1 MEGKLY
7 MGKIDEALIRRIVQE
22 VEKKLEEEEGLIP
35 VGVSNRHVHLSQED
49 LYDLFGYGYELTKFK
64 DLSQPGQFA
73 SKETVVIRGPK
84 GKFEKVRI
92 LGPVRKNTQVEIS
105 VSDSFKLGIKTPV
118 RESGDIE
125 NTPGIIIEGPKGSIE
140 KDKGL
145 IVALRHIHVPEDCAK
160 KCGFQN
166 GQMVTVMS
174 EGIRK
179 TAFYNVLV
187 RVSDKYSLEMHIDMD
202 EANSSGLKNG
212 DKVRVVK
219 E

>member
-1 MEGKLY
+1 
-7 MGKIDEALIRRIVQE
+7 MGKIDEALIKRIVLE
-22 VEKKLEEEEGLIP
+22 VEKKLEEEDGLIP
-35 VGVSNRHVHLSQED
+35 VAISNRHVHLSQED
-49 LYDLFGYGYELTKFK
+49 LYNLFGYGYELTKFK

-73 SKETVVIRGPK
+73 SKETVGIKGPK
-84 GKFEKVRI
+84 GKFENVRI
-92 LGPVRKNTQVEIS
+92 LGPIRKKTQVEIS
-105 VSDSFKLGIKTPV
+105 ISDSFKLGVKTPV

-125 NTPGIIIEGPKGSIE
+125 NTPGIIIEGPKGSME

-145 IVALRHIHVPEDCAK
+145 IVTLRHIHVPEDYAK
-160 KCGFQN
+160 ENGFQN
-166 GQMVTVMS
+166 GEMVTVIS

-212 DKVRVVK
+212 DRVKVVK
-219 E
+219 K